1 MIAAPRYSAL
11 LTYGAFDAMSPA
23 DTAVLRHLSSLARDL
38 IVGCATDALCAR
50 MGMSVTMPFSQ
61 RRALLSHNRYVSH
74 VIAQD
79 CWDQLRTDIVNY
91 NVSTL
96 AVAAAPSAKL
106 DALQDIAQVLYL
118 PHQGP
123 AQTQGAIAL
132 VS

>member
-74 VIAQD
+74 VIA
-79 CWDQLRTDIVNY
+79 
-91 NVSTL
+91 
-96 AVAAAPSAKL
+96 
-106 DALQDIAQVLYL
+106 
-118 PHQGP
+118 
-123 AQTQGAIAL
+123 
-132 VS
+132 